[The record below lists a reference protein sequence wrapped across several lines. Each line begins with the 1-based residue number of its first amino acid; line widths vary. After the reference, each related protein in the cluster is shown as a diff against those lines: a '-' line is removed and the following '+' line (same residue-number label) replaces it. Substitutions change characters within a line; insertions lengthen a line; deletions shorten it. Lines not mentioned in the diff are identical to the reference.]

1 MEKVAE
7 TIAFYEKLCEERPG
21 EAWWVDNIKRA
32 SEKLTAK
39 IEQSNFYLYLNNPDD
54 YVYHETLKTIEDLTE
69 TELAKIEKTLEGLSC
84 KTQTTRIYKNG
95 TDRLY
100 LVGGQDDEKEKM

>member
-21 EAWWVDNIKRA
+21 EAWWVDNIKLA
-32 SEKLTAK
+32 SEKLTK
-39 IEQSNFYLYLNNPDD
+39 KNEHSNFYAYLNNPDD
-54 YVYHETLKTIEDLTE
+54 YVYQENLKTIEDFNAS
-69 TELAKIEKTLEGLSC
+69 ELAEIERNLDGLAC
-84 KTQTTRIYKNG
+84 KTQTTRIFKNG

-100 LVGGQDDEKEKM
+100 LIGGQDDEKEKL